1 MLPFFWMISGLQSQ
15 GGLFSFCPLLFGNY
29 SKNII
34 IGNERWSKNTKFHR
48 PARHLALQIG
58 QIFTLLAAFQEMKI
72 RRNCNNSG
80 IWNKLC
86 ILCPIPGALLAG
98 KMPHCFLRSVT
109 SLTSVFHKRAK
120 SDGCCRRLAKTELEK
135 LLQQEF
141 GNALEVRTVTLLAH
155 ILWYLG
161 LSSWLQWYYSLL
173 PSSYLSSYFFSGF
186 FKFLFLCFVT

>member
-1 MLPFFWMISGLQSQ
+1 MHSGLQSQ
-15 GGLFSFCPLLFGNY
+15 GACLVSALFFFGNY
-29 SKNII
+29 SKSII
-34 IGNERWSKNTKFHR
+34 IGNERWSKNAKFHR

-86 ILCPIPGALLAG
+86 TLCPIPGALPAS
-98 KMPHCFLRSVT
+98 KMPHCLLSSSSITR
-109 SLTSVFHKRAK
+109 VFHKRAK
-120 SDGCCRRLAKTELEK
+120 SDGHCRRLAKMELEK

-141 GNALEVRTVTLLAH
+141 GNALEVRRTVTLLAH

-173 PSSYLSSYFFSGF
+173 LSSYLSSYFFSGF